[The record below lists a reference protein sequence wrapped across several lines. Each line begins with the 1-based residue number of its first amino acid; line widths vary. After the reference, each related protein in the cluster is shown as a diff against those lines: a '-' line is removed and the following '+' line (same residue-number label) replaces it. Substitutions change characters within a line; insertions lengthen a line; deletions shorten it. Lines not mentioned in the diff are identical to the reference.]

1 MLSKN
6 EFRQF
11 KTELDFIIKEH
22 DPSTIKIIGRLAAL
36 DSPKEQLEEIR
47 KKFDYMV
54 SKLFDK
60 YGLEDTEMF
69 DNFDEFWERICDEEL
84 DSDITM
90 ALKTIFLNQFEIP
103 SNMQTVLSEYYDE
116 VESYCIDYAKKQIKH
131 N

>member
-47 KKFDYMV
+47 QAVEELVDLRPEKIIERFDLQRPIY
-54 SKLFDK
+54 SQTAS
-60 YGLEDTEMF
+60 YGHFGRTDIDLP
-69 DNFDEFWERICDEEL
+69 WERTDL
-84 DSDITM
+84 AKD
-90 ALKTIFLNQFEIP
+90 LK
-103 SNMQTVLSEYYDE
+103 
-116 VESYCIDYAKKQIKH
+116 KH
-131 N
+131 IVH